1 MTIIRNLIRRTFL
14 NNQLDFR
21 VRLFNVLAMAGAL
34 ISLFIVVSGII
45 AGVSIINILT
55 SLASMLLSCGLLYYS
70 YQSGKY
76 QICYLITIVAIFMVL
91 FPIMFFSAG
100 GYHSGMPCFFVFAVL
115 FTIFMLEGKKGLI
128 TSAVELVIYVGCCLY
143 AYLYP
148 EIVTAFATEEDI
160 LIDIL
165 IGFLCASVA
174 LGITMFLHFGMY
186 NRQQRE
192 LESARKEA
200 LRLSEI
206 KSTFLASMSHEIR
219 TPINVMLG
227 MNEMVLR
234 ESEEEQI
241 IGFAR
246 NIQNAGKTL
255 LTLINNILDV
265 SKIESGKM
273 EVLEEV
279 YRVSELVRDLSVI
292 GSERSAKKGLEFNL
306 EIDETLP
313 TELEGDFI
321 HIKQVAVNF
330 ISNAV
335 KYTQKGSVTLAFSQK
350 PGRVPEEIR
359 LCIAVTD
366 TGIGIHEDEQVSLF
380 DAFTRVDLPAHRDI
394 EGTGLGLAI
403 AKELTQLMDGSI
415 RMRSIWGEGSTFTV
429 EIPQAVRNPMPLG
442 RIATL
447 GAEASIDMSEE
458 SFVAPQGCIL
468 VVDDNAENL
477 QVIKALLRRTLLQ
490 VDTAS
495 SGRDCLQKLRE
506 KQYHAVLLDY
516 MMPEM
521 DGIETYHHIRYD
533 LADAVTPIIALT
545 ANTVTGAEEMFYREG
560 FTGYLPK
567 PVMWKALE
575 DALLACLP
583 EQIVNRTVHDKT
595 IQYPQA
601 QEALEKELLQYDIS
615 LRDGLR
621 YLGGDL
627 RQYLKLAGFFIE
639 NYQAS
644 REDTA
649 MLLRQE
655 NWSGLMY
662 PVHSLKSKAK
672 AIGAHALHDMA
683 ARLEKRCMAGDG
695 EYIRCGMPL
704 LYLQWARAIEGLHT
718 SAVIRMNS
726 LLPPMEEEGEG
737 AAAPTAQALLACI
750 RSYRRADAENMVDR
764 MLATSGDQAK
774 HSGLTQVR
782 DAVNALDF
790 EEAENL
796 LLTLM
801 QAWDVDKRRAAHRSR
816 ASVVS

>member
-14 NNQLDFR
+14 NKQLDFR

-34 ISLFIVVSGII
+34 ISLVIVVSGII
-45 AGVSIINILT
+45 AGVGIINIVT
-55 SLASMLLSCGLLYYS
+55 SFASVLLSCGLLYYS
-70 YQSGKY
+70 YRTGQY
-76 QICYLITIVAIFMVL
+76 QICYLITIVAVFMVL
-91 FPIMFFSAG
+91 FPILFFSAG

-115 FTIFMLEGKKGLI
+115 FTIFMLEGKKALI
-128 TSAVELVIYVGCCLY
+128 TSMVELVIYVACCLY
-143 AYLYP
+143 AYSHP
-148 EIVTAFATEEDI
+148 EFVTAFATEEDI
-160 LIDIL
+160 LTDIL
-165 IGFLCASVA
+165 IGFLCVSVA

-206 KSTFLASMSHEIR
+206 KSTFLANMSHEIR

-241 IGFAR
+241 TGFAR

-265 SKIESGKM
+265 SKIESGKI

-279 YRVSELVRDLSVI
+279 YRVSELIRDLSVI
-292 GSERSAKKGLEFNL
+292 GSERSAKKGLEFCL

-313 TELEGDFI
+313 AELEGDFI

-335 KYTQKGSVTLAFSQK
+335 KYTETGSVTLAISQK
-350 PGRVPEEIR
+350 PGRVPEEIL
-359 LCIAVTD
+359 LCISVVD
-366 TGIGIHEDEQVSLF
+366 TGIGIREDEQVSLF

-403 AKELTQLMDGSI
+403 AKELTQLMDGRI
-415 RMRSIWGEGSTFTV
+415 RMHSIWGEGSTFTV

-442 RIATL
+442 RVATL
-447 GAEASIDMSEE
+447 GAEASIGMSEE

-495 SGRDCLQKLRE
+495 SGPECLKRLRE

-521 DGIETYHHIRYD
+521 DGIETYRRIRND
-533 LADAVTPIIALT
+533 LADDVTPVIALT
-545 ANTVTGAEEMFYREG
+545 ANTVAGAEEMFCREG
-560 FTGYLPK
+560 FTAYLPK

-575 DALLACLP
+575 DALLSCLP
-583 EQIVNRTVHDKT
+583 KQIVSRAAQTRAT
-595 IQYPQA
+595 AYPQV
-601 QEALEKELLQYDIS
+601 QEELGKELLQYDIS
-615 LRDGLR
+615 LQDGLK

-627 RQYLKLAGFFIE
+627 RQYLKFARFFTE

-655 NWSGLMY
+655 NWNGLMY

-683 ARLEKRCMAGDG
+683 ARLEKRCMTGDG
-695 EYIRCGMPL
+695 EYIRRGMPL
-704 LYLQWARAIEGLHT
+704 LYLQWERAVDGLQT
-718 SAVIRMNS
+718 SVIRMDS
-726 LLPPMEEEGEG
+726 LLPPEEEEGEE
-737 AAAPTAQALLACI
+737 AAAPAAQALLTCI
-750 RSYRRADAENMVDR
+750 RSFRHADAENIVNR
-764 MLATSGDQAK
+764 MLAVSGDQAK
-774 HSGLTQVR
+774 HSGLTEVR

-801 QAWDVDKRRAAHRSR
+801 QAWEADKTRATHQSR